1 MSKSGK
7 CIEMLQLLN
16 TGCVYKISE
25 LADRL
30 ETNPRNILEYKKEL
44 EDSGY
49 NIVSIP
55 GRYGGYRLDNV
66 GIFPSVLLME
76 DEKNALVETYQ
87 MNHSQNNLPH
97 QKEYESAMG
106 KILSSIIHSDYTDEF
121 VFIDH
126 FPLALSKEEIN
137 KRYSFFQKAISKR
150 EVIRISFLSN
160 DNVIRQRDIQPM
172 YLFSWG
178 GSWYLI
184 GYCELVKDYRY
195 FKLCRISDYV
205 SMGRTFVYD
214 TFFNPRDF
222 FNKYGLTKVK
232 PDEWYRIK
240 FQLYGRSAVRAK
252 DYCYGK
258 EQNVTD
264 LPDGSSV
271 FEVTMQF
278 RENIVSFILGFGKD
292 CKVLEPNWLKEEIK
306 NAALET
312 LRRLSKE

>member
-1 MSKSGK
+1 MSKTNK
-7 CIEMLQLLN
+7 CIQMLQLLN

-76 DEKNALVETYQ
+76 DEKNALLETYQ

-106 KILSSIIHSDYTDEF
+106 KILSSIIHSGYTDEF

-160 DNVIRQRDIQPM
+160 DNVIRKRDIQPM

-205 SMGRTFVYD
+205 SMGRTFAYD

-258 EQNVTD
+258 EQSVTD